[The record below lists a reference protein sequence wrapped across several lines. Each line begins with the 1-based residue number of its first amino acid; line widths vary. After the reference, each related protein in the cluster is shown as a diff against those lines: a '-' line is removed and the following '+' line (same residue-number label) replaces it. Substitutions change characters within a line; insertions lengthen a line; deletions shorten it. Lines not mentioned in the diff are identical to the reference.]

1 MPNRLSKKRSHQNTP
16 NYAHQKKYHLSIGIT
31 PSVQKITDEIQ
42 SLNNVPFTQ
51 KPLAQIQSSDN
62 KDIAIV
68 QKSLARNQD
77 VVQTLDYNDNVG
89 TWRYYTRDGIMIEK
103 WWPFRT
109 NP

>member
-1 MPNRLSKKRSHQNTP
+1 MHIKRNIIFPLALPS
-16 NYAHQKKYHLSIGIT
+16 
-31 PSVQKITDEIQ
+31 SVQKLTDEIQ

-68 QKSLARNQD
+68 QKSLAQNQD

-103 WWPFRT
+103 WWPFQA

>member
-16 NYAHQKKYHLSIGIT
+16 NYEHQKKYHLSIGII
-31 PSVQKITDEIQ
+31 PSVQKLTDEIQ

-68 QKSLARNQD
+68 QKSLAQNQA
-77 VVQTLDYNDNVG
+77 Q
-89 TWRYYTRDGIMIEK
+89 
-103 WWPFRT
+103 
-109 NP
+109 